1 MLTSRPAMARGGVMR
16 SLWITLTAGALVLL
30 LSGCPD
36 LPGGRAP
43 AQSDMRF
50 QPSRSRHAQHENAA
64 HPSVGEPTAHGDA
77 HHSVGG
83 IAWFQGTIDEAF
95 SRRGCSESEPRRT
108 LFRF

>member
-1 MLTSRPAMARGGVMR
+1 MLTSRPAMARGRVMR
-16 SLWITLTAGALVLL
+16 PLWITLTAGALVLL

-43 AQSDMRF
+43 AQSDMHF
-50 QPSRSRHAQHENAA
+50 QSSHSRHAQRDSAA
-64 HPSVGEPTAHGDA
+64 QSTAGDSTAHGDA
-77 HHSVGG
+77 RHSVGG

-95 SRRGCSESEPRRT
+95 SRRGCSEGQPRRT